1 MQRLYNKVQNKA
13 QKLFLLILVS
23 IFLAILIYLLTHHST
38 PYVPAVSIHCIGATQ
53 TFTCEKRHVEV
64 ITRALGPKVAMGD
77 LKKQF
82 AHTGEVV
89 SDCHQLAHAIGNT
102 AAELYG
108 GNITKAFLNG
118 DSFCWSGYYH
128 GVVERAV
135 ENIGALQFMASA
147 NTLCANIP
155 GKERY
160 SFDYYNCVHG
170 LGHGLMALT
179 HNELFKTLSMCDQ
192 LSGDWERKSCYGGT
206 FMENIMVDNRN
217 HYAKYLKKDD
227 LMYPCNAVD
236 AKYKEQCYLMQTSH
250 ALSQTN
256 YDFANA
262 FKLCA
267 GVDADFRDTC
277 AQSVGRDA
285 SGNSVSD
292 PVRTNAHCALAQD
305 DNQFK
310 NCVTGAVKDFI
321 SYFHRDK
328 EARQFC
334 FTLPERFR
342 LNCLETGYSYLRT
355 L

>member
-1 MQRLYNKVQNKA
+1 MMCIMQKPDIKPK
-13 QKLFLLILVS
+13 KLLLLILAS
-23 IFLAILIYLLTHHST
+23 ILLSILIYPLSPHTSASIA
-38 PYVPAVSIHCIGATQ
+38 PVSIHCIGPTQ
-53 TFTCEKRHVEV
+53 TFSCEKRHVEV
-64 ITRALGPKVAMGD
+64 ITKTLGPTVAMND
-77 LKKQF
+77 LKKQY
-82 AHTGEVV
+82 AHTPEVV
-89 SDCHQLAHAIGNT
+89 SDCHQLSHAIGNT
-102 AAELYG
+102 AADLYG
-108 GNITKAFLNG
+108 GNITKAFLSG

-135 ENIGALQFMASA
+135 ENIGEAQFVASA
-147 NTLCANIP
+147 NTLCADIP

-179 HNELFKTLSMCDQ
+179 HNELFKTLSMCDH

-217 HYAKYLKKDD
+217 HFAKYLKKDD
-227 LMYPCNAVD
+227 LMYPCDAVNT
-236 AKYKEQCYLMQTSH
+236 KYKEQCYLMQTSY

-292 PVRTNAHCALAQD
+292 PLRTNAHCALALD
-305 DNQFK
+305 DNQYK

-328 EARQFC
+328 EAREFC
-334 FTLPERFR
+334 FALPERFR
-342 LNCLETGYSYLRT
+342 LDCLETGETYFRSL
-355 L
+355 

>member
-1 MQRLYNKVQNKA
+1 MPQIKPK
-13 QKLFLLILVS
+13 KILLLMLAS
-23 IFLAILIYLLTHHST
+23 IFLAVLIYPRTSDST
-38 PYVPAVSIHCIGATQ
+38 ATVTPVSIHCAGVNQ
-53 TFTCEKRHVEV
+53 TFSCEKHHLET
-64 ITRALGPKVAMGD
+64 ITKLLGPQVGMND
-77 LKKQF
+77 LKNLY
-82 AHTGEVV
+82 AHTPEVV
-89 SDCHQLAHAIGNT
+89 SDCHQLSHAIGNT
-102 AAELYG
+102 TADLYG

-135 ENIGALQFMASA
+135 ENIGEVQFMASA
-147 NTLCANIP
+147 NTLCAQIP

-179 HNELFKTLSMCDQ
+179 HNELFKTLGMCDQ

-217 HYAKYLKKDD
+217 HFAKYLKKDD
-227 LMYPCNAVD
+227 LMYPCNAIDV
-236 AKYKEQCYLMQTSH
+236 KYKEQCYLMQTSY

-267 GVDADFRDTC
+267 KVDALFRDTC
-277 AQSVGRDA
+277 AQSIGRDA

-292 PVRTNAHCALAQD
+292 PVRTSANCALALD
-305 DNQFK
+305 DSQFK

-321 SYFHRDK
+321 SYFHRDT

-334 FTLPERFR
+334 FDLPERFR
-342 LNCLETGYSYLRT
+342 LNCLETGSSYLQS